1 MSPEDQRSSLR
12 RTVSLSSLVM
22 LSVVGVVAYF
32 IYTGKVDMGDPVRMD
47 ASVEQTVDYGPDR
60 GPVLSADVTI
70 VNDTDETLT
79 VQSETQ
85 CKIFQ
90 WFLLDM
96 DGALIEAQLPDPN
109 CADVPATNFI
119 EPHHKMTDN
128 FTLELD
134 RRRVQ
139 PGDYVLFMRYWG
151 YEGRQRITIE

>member
-22 LSVVGVVAYF
+22 LSVVGVIAYF

-47 ASVEQTVDYGPDR
+47 ATIEQTVDYADNR
-60 GPVLSADVTI
+60 GPTLSADVTI
-70 VNDTDETLT
+70 VNDSDETLT
-79 VQSETQ
+79 VRSETQ

-90 WFLLDM
+90 WFLLDT
-96 DGALIEAQLPDPN
+96 DGALIEAQLPDAN

-119 EPHHKMTDN
+119 EPHHKMTDK

-139 PGDYVLFMRYWG
+139 PGDYVLFIRYWG
-151 YEGRQRITIE
+151 YEGRQQVTIE

>member
-32 IYTGKVDMGDPVRMD
+32 IYSGKVDMGDPVRMD
-47 ASVEQTVDYGPDR
+47 ASVEQTVDYEQDR
-60 GPVLSADVTI
+60 GPALSAEVTI
-70 VNDTDETLT
+70 VNDSDETLT

-96 DGALIEAQLPDPN
+96 DGALIEAQLPDSN

-119 EPHHKMTDN
+119 EPHHKMTDK

-151 YEGRQRITIE
+151 YEGRQQVTIE